1 MKKTIW
7 GKAATGLAAAALVAT
22 PIYAAAQEG
31 SSLSTLIEEREK
43 RAEEESKSRKKP
55 GIFAKISAVLAT
67 VGVAKVCDSVVGN
80 GSRVGQIGC
89 IVAGGLAGY
98 GVLELDKSIRK
109 RLDEKEQTKLLA
121 AAGDSLSDGQPR
133 SLSFPDSGAS
143 ASVTPVGTLTFE
155 DSKSFMFYDSLT
167 LASRERVEVIA
178 QPYLTTSNANLRGS
192 PDTSGKPVK
201 TLAANTPL
209 HVVGKVPNQDWYMV
223 SQRVSEGE
231 NEALMVVGYMSSD
244 LLTPADDDFVIPAM
258 PAPAT
263 VQEAEF
269 DVALRCNELTFQ
281 VRDAKGKLVDDT
293 SKSCIGPEGQL
304 VSA

>member
-1 MKKTIW
+1 MSKTIW
-7 GKAATGLAAAALVAT
+7 GMAAAGLVAASLVTT
-22 PIYAAAQEG
+22 PIYATAQEG
-31 SSLSTLIEEREK
+31 SSLSTLIEERER
-43 RAEEESKSRKKP
+43 RAEEGKAKKS
-55 GIFAKISAVLAT
+55 GGLLAKIGAVLAT
-67 VGVAKVCDSVVGN
+67 VGVAKVCNSVVGN
-80 GSRVGQIGC
+80 SSQVGQVGC

-98 GVLELDKSIRK
+98 GVLELDKKIHK
-109 RLDEKEQTKLLA
+109 RLQEKERAQLLA

-143 ASVTPVGTLTFE
+143 ASVTPVGELTFE

-178 QPYLTTSNANLRGS
+178 QPYLTTTNSNLRGS
-192 PDTSGKPVK
+192 PDTSEKPVK

-209 HVVGKVPNQDWYMV
+209 HVVGKIPDQDWYMV

-231 NEALMVVGYMSSD
+231 NDALMVVGYMSSD
-244 LLTPADDDFVIPAM
+244 VLVPADDDFIIPAM

-269 DVALRCNELTFQ
+269 DVALRCNKLTFQ

>member
-1 MKKTIW
+1 MNKVIW
-7 GKAATGLAAAALVAT
+7 GKAAAGLVAASLVAT
-22 PIYAAAQEG
+22 PIYATAQEG
-31 SSLSTLIEEREK
+31 SNLSTMIEERER
-43 RAEEESKSRKKP
+43 RAEEGKKKKP
-55 GIFAKISAVLAT
+55 GGLFAKIGAVLAS
-67 VGVAKVCDSVVGN
+67 VGIAKVCESVVGN
-80 GSRVGQIGC
+80 SSKVGRVGC

-98 GVLELDKSIRK
+98 GVLELDKKIHK
-109 RLDEKEQTKLLA
+109 RLQEKERAELLA
-121 AAGDSLSDGQPR
+121 AAGNSLSDGQPR

-143 ASVTPVGTLTFE
+143 ASVTPVGVLTFE

-167 LASRERVEVIA
+167 LASRERIEVIA
-178 QPYLTTSNANLRGS
+178 QPYLTTTNANLRGS
-192 PDTSGKPVK
+192 PNTAGKPVK

-209 HVVGKVPNQDWYMV
+209 HVVGKIPDDDWYMV
-223 SQRVSEGE
+223 SQRVFEGE
-231 NEALMVVGYMSSD
+231 NEALMVVGYMASD
-244 LLTPADDDFVIPAM
+244 LLAPADDAFVIPAM

-269 DVALRCNELTFQ
+269 EVAVRCNELTFQ